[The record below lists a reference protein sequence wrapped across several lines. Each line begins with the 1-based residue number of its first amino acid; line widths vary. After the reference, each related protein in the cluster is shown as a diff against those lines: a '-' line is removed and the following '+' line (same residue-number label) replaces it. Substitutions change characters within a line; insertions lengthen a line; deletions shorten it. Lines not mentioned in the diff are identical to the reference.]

1 MIDPKSRIISSLSF
15 IPVSKSEMHALGWD
29 QPDIIL
35 ISGDAY
41 VDHPAF
47 GTAIIARVLQAHG
60 FRIGIIDMP
69 DWRDPGSIARLGKPR
84 LFFAISS
91 GNVDSMIA
99 RYTAFKRFRSDD
111 PYVPGGKA
119 GKKPDRAVLV
129 YCNLVKQMYNDVP
142 LVLGGIEASMRRMPH
157 YDFWDDRVRRSILLD
172 ARADSLVY
180 GMGEKAIV
188 ELAHRFNHNQSIGD
202 IPGTVCIHNLQPDEG
217 IELPPEEDILKERDS
232 FLGLYRLFYK
242 NQDKTLCMSLNSR
255 WWVQNPPVFVSEKEL
270 DEIYELPFR
279 REPHPSYKE
288 PIPAFEM
295 IKHSITA
302 HRGCM
307 SGCSFCSLSL
317 HQGKRITSR
326 SKASVLREVAQITNL
341 KEFKGHI
348 SDIGG
353 PSANMYGAKCLNPD
367 VCHRISCIYP
377 SRCRHLETNSTSWLD
392 LLDLAQNVPGVK
404 RVTVGSGL
412 RYDLLMEEPD
422 SRNLLKRLLTRHISG
437 QLKIAPE
444 HTSKRVLTAM
454 RKKPLVPLQA
464 FVKMFREL
472 TKDLGKEQYPLPYLM
487 SCHPGSD
494 DRDMHE
500 MKKEILKGFGFVPHQ
515 VQAFIP
521 LPMTL
526 SSVIYFT
533 GKDPITQKEYIVKRD
548 AKARRRQH
556 QIFFNRGKRKRKK

>member
-1 MIDPKSRIISSLSF
+1 MSF

-69 DWRDPGSIARLGKPR
+69 DWRDPESITRLGKPR

-129 YCNLVKQMYNDVP
+129 YSNLVKQRYNDVP

-157 YDFWDDRVRRSILLD
+157 YDFWEDRIRRSILLD

-188 ELAHRFNHNQSIGD
+188 ELAHRFNNHRD
-202 IPGTVCIHNLQPDEG
+202 VRDVPGTVCIHSSQPHDAT
-217 IELPPEEDILKERDS
+217 ELPPEENIFNERDA
-232 FLGLYRLFYK
+232 FLRLYHIFYK
-242 NQDKTLCMSLNSR
+242 NQHKTLCMSLNSR
-255 WWVQNPPVFVSEKEL
+255 WLVQNPPVFVSEKEL
-270 DEIYELPFR
+270 DELYELPFR
-279 REPHPSYKE
+279 REPHPCYTE

-302 HRGCM
+302 HRGCI

-317 HQGKRITSR
+317 HQGKRIISR
-326 SKASVLREVAQITNL
+326 SKASVLREVATIATH

-348 SDIGG
+348 TDIGG
-353 PSANMYGAKCLNPD
+353 PSANMYRAQCLNPD

-377 SRCRHLETNSTSWLD
+377 SRCRHLVINSTAWLD
-392 LLDLAQNVPGVK
+392 LLDRAQNEPGVK

-412 RYDLLMEEPD
+412 RYDLLMEEPE
-422 SRNLLKRLLTRHISG
+422 SLTLLKRLLTRHVSG

-444 HTSKRVLTAM
+444 HTSKRVLAAM
-454 RKKPLVPLQA
+454 RKKPLVPLNE
-464 FVKMFREL
+464 FIKMFREV
-472 TKDLGKEQYPLPYLM
+472 TKELGKEQYPLPYLM

-500 MKKEILKGFGFVPHQ
+500 MKREILKGFGFIPHQ

-526 SSVIYFT
+526 SSVIYHT
-533 GKDPITQKEYIVKRD
+533 GKDPITGKEYIVKSD

-556 QIFFNRGKRKRKK
+556 QIFFNRPKRKRKK